1 MPPKPPSA
9 LPQHS
14 PSSARSLRHASLPR
28 MRPTQSR
35 LLGRAL
41 RPASTGVPP
50 AQRVPLRDLP
60 EVCDLGGD
68 TPHPC
73 TPPCPSDN
81 AKHHCA
87 CIQGLCPRNPVGAP
101 SALSLVGSIASARIA
116 SAYAAYAISAP
127 RSGTSSGL
135 HGRSARSEG
144 TPPRPP
150 RGLRPRR
157 GHPAPQPSLREPSAP
172 SLTALRCEPAQ
183 AVSYSCESD
192 TACATMDLVINA
204 TIATQ

>member
-1 MPPKPPSA
+1 MRSERLLASSA
-9 LPQHS
+9 L
-14 PSSARSLRHASLPR
+14 
-28 MRPTQSR
+28 R
-35 LLGRAL
+35 LDAL
-41 RPASTGVPP
+41 RTSLLRASAASERARWARRGPP
-50 AQRVPLRDLP
+50 P
-60 EVCDLGGD
+60 
-68 TPHPC
+68 PC

-183 AVSYSCESD
+183 AVSNSCESD

>member
-1 MPPKPPSA
+1 MRSERLLASSA
-9 LPQHS
+9 LRLDALRTAS
-14 PSSARSLRHASLPR
+14 PSFARLFSELQLLRSEPVG
-28 MRPTQSR
+28 
-35 LLGRAL
+35 LGR
-41 RPASTGVPP
+41 
-50 AQRVPLRDLP
+50 
-60 EVCDLGGD
+60 D
-68 TPHPC
+68 TPHPAPR
-73 TPPCPSDN
+73 TLPCPSDN
-81 AKHHCA
+81 AKHHYA
-87 CIQGLCPRNPVGAP
+87 CIQGLCPRNPRRH
-101 SALSLVGSIASARIA
+101 SLSTLPRRLDRFGTHR
-116 SAYAAYAISAP
+116 SAYAAYALSAP
-127 RSGTSSGL
+127 RSGTASGL

-183 AVSYSCESD
+183 AVSNSYESD